1 MGILIAI
8 AIAIPP
14 LAIFIIPF
22 IVISILVGFG
32 MRSAGGAFTE
42 PIRADMNSGAE
53 RIAQAIERRNAE
65 AWAAQWDDTIV
76 DENGN
81 VRVVDNQPETSE
93 PTAAASPKPKNTTKK
108 KRTVRK
114 KRKPRAKKNEL
125 PNANDLIKDIEDE
138 LFGEK

>member
-76 DENGN
+76 DEDGN
-81 VRVVDNQPETSE
+81 SYVNISGSVMLNDKEVNALLQFMLHDDDRVEANAFEM
-93 PTAAASPKPKNTTKK
+93 
-108 KRTVRK
+108 
-114 KRKPRAKKNEL
+114 NEIPQNML
-125 PNANDLIKDIEDE
+125 MLAELMNNMCECED
-138 LFGEK
+138 

>member
-76 DENGN
+76 DEDGN

-93 PTAAASPKPKNTTKK
+93 PTAASNPKPKNTTKK

-114 KRKPRAKKNEL
+114 KRRPRAKKNEM

>member
-108 KRTVRK
+108 RRTVRK